1 MINKVSKEECLDAID
16 YFWSSG
22 FIEEMTTDKKYYLT
36 ILLKKVANT
45 YKIKLVE
52 NKEEALR

>member
-22 FIEEMTTDKKYYLT
+22 FIDGLTTDRKYYLT

>member
-22 FIEEMTTDKKYYLT
+22 FIEELTTDKKYYLT

-45 YKIKLVE
+45 YNIKLHE

>member
-22 FIEEMTTDKKYYLT
+22 FIEELTTDKKYYLT
-36 ILLKKVANT
+36 ILLKKLANT
-45 YKIKLVE
+45 YNIKLHE

>member
-22 FIEEMTTDKKYYLT
+22 FIDGLTTDRKYYLT

-45 YKIKLVE
+45 YKAKD
-52 NKEEALR
+52 

>member
-1 MINKVSKEECLDAID
+1 MINKVSKKECLDAID
-16 YFWSSG
+16 YFWSNG
-22 FIEEMTTDKKYYLT
+22 YIQELTTDRKYYLT